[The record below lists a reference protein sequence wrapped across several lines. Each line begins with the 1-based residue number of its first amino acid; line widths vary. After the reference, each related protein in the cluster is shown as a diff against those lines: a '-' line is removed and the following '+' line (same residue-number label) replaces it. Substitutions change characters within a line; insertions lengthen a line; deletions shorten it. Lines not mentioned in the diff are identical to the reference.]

1 MKGDS
6 VIVPIFIPDSD
17 IEIPL
22 WLGCAIIGFFV
33 VCIAVMMWKME

>member
-1 MKGDS
+1 M
-6 VIVPIFIPDSD
+6 IVPVFIPESD

-33 VCIAVMMWKME
+33 VCIAVMIRKME